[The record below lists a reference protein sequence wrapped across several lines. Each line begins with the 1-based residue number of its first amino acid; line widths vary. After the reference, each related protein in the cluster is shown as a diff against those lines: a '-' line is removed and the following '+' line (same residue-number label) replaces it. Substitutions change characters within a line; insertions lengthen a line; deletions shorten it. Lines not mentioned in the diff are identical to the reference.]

1 MNMLSQKHDLVLI
14 TNNTTRSPQQILSRL
29 LQLGFEINPSNTHAP
44 IMVTI
49 DHLRG
54 LGHKSGVPVVGEEIM
69 IRLFN
74 IEDIKTDKISMSEQ
88 SIIGLRRILDEQG
101 ITHQ

>member
-1 MNMLSQKHDLVLI
+1 
-14 TNNTTRSPQQILSRL
+14 
-29 LQLGFEINPSNTHAP
+29 
-44 IMVTI
+44 MVTI